1 MGDKAKKAIIIVIS
15 VVGIASIVA
24 GVFYYRQLRGI
35 WPVVLGP
42 REDISNLLPPSSSS
56 LVATTSREAASTS
69 PPSTYVQAGPLR
81 LLSGF
86 EISIFAK
93 NLAGARV
100 MTVDSFDN
108 IWVSQTSQG
117 QISIIEYSTT
127 LGYHT
132 PRFIYTGLQNPHGL
146 AFDPS
151 DPTVLYIA
159 EEHRITRSRT
169 QSEKDDDHLQSV
181 VELPSGGGHYTRT
194 LGFGPDG
201 KLYVAIG
208 SSCNVCEESDA
219 RRASV
224 YTMNADGTDFRLFAK
239 GLRNSVFFTWSPY
252 DNKMWAT
259 EMGRDLIG
267 DDVPPDEINI
277 IKDGGN
283 YGWPIC
289 YGKNIHDTDYDKRTY
304 IRNPCLESFETPSH
318 IDLQA
323 HSAPLG
329 LAFIPKAVGWPKEY
343 EGDLLVAFHGS
354 WNRSVPTGYKVVRVK
369 LDEQGN
375 YIGIEDFITG
385 YLGSAKIASGA
396 IGRPAHMLFLKNGAL
411 LISDDKAGVI
421 YKVLPK
427 M

>member
-24 GVFYYRQLRGI
+24 GVFYYRELRGV

-132 PRFIYTGLQNPHGL
+132 PRFMYTGLRNPHGL

-181 VELPSGGGHYTRT
+181 VGLPSGGGHYTRT
-194 LGFGPDG
+194 LVFGPDG

-289 YGKNIHDTDYDKRTY
+289 YGKNIWDTNFDKNIYVRD
-304 IRNPCLESFETPSH
+304 PCSDTVPST
-318 IDLQA
+318 IDLPA

-329 LAFIPKAVGWPKEY
+329 LAFY
-343 EGDLLVAFHGS
+343 HGDLIVAFHGS
-354 WNRSVPTGYKVVRVK
+354 WN
-369 LDEQGN
+369 
-375 YIGIEDFITG
+375 
-385 YLGSAKIASGA
+385 
-396 IGRPAHMLFLKNGAL
+396 
-411 LISDDKAGVI
+411 
-421 YKVLPK
+421 
-427 M
+427 